1 MSDKEK
7 KMAAA
12 LAAVSAYLQQE
23 EEYLARQTAAA
34 APSLSRDEDRIQP
47 FPAAAPA
54 SSQKTAPAPALNLW
68 GQSGRQSM
76 MQLRNLMQLRGFHRL
91 G

>member
-1 MSDKEK
+1 MIEQEK

-12 LAAVSAYLQQE
+12 LAAVAAYMQRE
-23 EEYLARQTAAA
+23 EESVHRQLAAA
-34 APSLSRDEDRIQP
+34 MAPP
-47 FPAAAPA
+47 
-54 SSQKTAPAPALNLW
+54 KTPAPATVPNLW

-76 MQLRNLMQLRGFHRL
+76 MQMRSLMQIKGLHRL